1 MCGKAGTATFHHV
14 RLLHGSTPNSK
25 NKREMVF
32 YEFAA
37 ADAWP
42 LAGDASY
49 MHKLCQAEL
58 WADMQSSILLG
69 KATLTHEWK

>member
-1 MCGKAGTATFHHV
+1 MAAHLTK
-14 RLLHGSTPNSK
+14 SK

-37 ADAWP
+37 
-42 LAGDASY
+42 AGDASY

-69 KATLTHEWK
+69 EATLTHEWK